1 MKNVFAI
8 LTSRIMETMNLKE
21 EIIMSMDKLL
31 REEIQDEF
39 EGLSKMELG
48 TDTYKV
54 TVDGVTKLVDRVIE
68 IDKINDDREE
78 RRKKQ
83 EAENALKAE
92 EMKMDRRDR
101 RIKHG
106 LTALGIVVPTVA
118 TVWGTL
124 VMLQYEKEGIVSS
137 IIGRGFVNSLLPKK

>member
-1 MKNVFAI
+1 
-8 LTSRIMETMNLKE
+8 METMKMKE
-21 EIIMSMDKLL
+21 EIIMSMDRLL
-31 REEIQDEF
+31 RDEIQDEF

-48 TDTYKV
+48 TETYKV

-83 EAENALKAE
+83 AAEDALKAE
-92 EMKMDRRDR
+92 EMKMERRDR

-106 LTALGIVVPTVA
+106 LTVLGIAVPAGV

-137 IIGRGFVNSLLPKK
+137 MIGRGFVNKLLPKK